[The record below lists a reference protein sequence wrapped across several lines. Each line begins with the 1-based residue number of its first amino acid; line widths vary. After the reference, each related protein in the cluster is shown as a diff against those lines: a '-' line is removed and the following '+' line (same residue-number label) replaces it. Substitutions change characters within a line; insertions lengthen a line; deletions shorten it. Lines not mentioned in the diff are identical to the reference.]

1 MDSSDFI
8 DQAAIAAMAAILQNP
23 ERYKEAK
30 EFADPETKVTIPESV
45 SEMALDFAINLEK
58 RRHERKK
65 RGE

>member
-1 MDSSDFI
+1 MTTEEFI
-8 DQAAIAAMAAILQNP
+8 DRAAIAAMAAILKNN
-23 ERYKEAK
+23 ELYKEAK
-30 EFADPETKVTIPESV
+30 EIADPETKVTIPDSV